1 MKVKAL
7 KKEFEVSDLTFAQKR
22 KLHAKNTGIFWG
34 SSKVDEMDSDK
45 YYELLE
51 MVLELSKLNED
62 DFKGLSMGEIDGAL
76 QDILKSYLGLTD
88 SGKG

>member
-22 KLHAKNTGIFWG
+22 KLWEMFSGVFWG

-45 YYELLE
+45 YYKLLE